1 MYDKKQQELD
11 AELSDPGEDIEPKK
25 LKLEKPV
32 FTILSTQNQLN
43 CYPSESDSSDSSNNV
58 AIYRLR
64 ENPIGIDTLTR
75 LVKKAKL
82 WEGYMYYLF
91 SYGFNTHNYIT
102 I

>member
-11 AELSDPGEDIEPKK
+11 TELSDAGEDIEPKK

-43 CYPSESDSSDSSNNV
+43 CYPSESDSSDSNNSV
-58 AIYRLR
+58 TIYRLR
-64 ENPIGIDTLTR
+64 ENPIGIDTLAR

-82 WEGYMYYLF
+82 WDSHKCFIYSLSE
-91 SYGFNTHNYIT
+91 SS
-102 I
+102 